1 MLKRLCIFCGSSV
14 GKQAVYLD
22 AARETG
28 ALLARRGVALVYG
41 GGRTGLMGALADAA
55 LAAGGEVLGV
65 IPEALA
71 TRELKHAGLTQL
83 HVVKSMHERK
93 AKMSELADAFAALPG
108 GLGTFEELCEILTW
122 AQLGLHKKACGL
134 LNTAGYFDP
143 LLALFNHAVEERFVH
158 PDDRTLLL
166 DAKRPEDLLEK
177 LSQFQ
182 PTNRKKWIG
191 PVES

>member
-1 MLKRLCIFCGSSV
+1 MLKKLCIFCGSSV
-14 GKQAVYLD
+14 GRHAVYLD
-22 AARETG
+22 AARGMG
-28 ALLARRGVALVYG
+28 ALLAHRGIGLVYG
-41 GGRTGLMGALADAA
+41 GGRTGLMGALADAV
-55 LAAGGEVLGV
+55 LNGGGEVFGV

-108 GLGTFEELCEILTW
+108 GLGTFEEFCEILTW
-122 AQLGLHKKACGL
+122 GQLGLHQKACGV

-143 LLALFNHAVEERFVH
+143 LLALFDHAVEERFVRAE
-158 PDDRTLLL
+158 DRALIFDAREPAELL
-166 DAKRPEDLLEK
+166 DK

-182 PTNRKKWIG
+182 PSARKKWIG